1 MLAQTAICFL
11 YQFFGRTLSEIYG
24 KNSNGI
30 EITIKLACC
39 RELNHELKRSKRRA
53 QKTEYIDFTD
63 YKALPMDS
71 VNCSEKEQTDC
82 TKADAILKAMHL
94 NEMEFAVLDCVLRN
108 LVESEIIAELGIGRG
123 GVCYRK
129 K

>member
-39 RELNHELKRSKRRA
+39 RELNHELKPF
-53 QKTEYIDFTD
+53 QK
-63 YKALPMDS
+63 KSAK
-71 VNCSEKEQTDC
+71 N
-82 TKADAILKAMHL
+82 
-94 NEMEFAVLDCVLRN
+94 
-108 LVESEIIAELGIGRG
+108 
-123 GVCYRK
+123 GVYRFYGL
-129 K
+129 